1 MTDPVTEPV
10 SEPVSEPVTSAAASQ
25 ARQAGQPSQ
34 ARSRYSMGSMPN
46 MLRSLLVIMALVA
59 GLVAIVPRVSE
70 VRQPPVDA
78 AAVAGYTV
86 KSTGTPFLFP
96 SEVPAGWVATNA
108 RYAASTDSLP
118 TLQAGW
124 TTPDGLYFSIA
135 QTVGATPNWL
145 ALATNKGED
154 KGVVQVAGQPWTHR
168 LDERRQ
174 PSLTRVDGTLTT
186 VVMTT
191 GTVEQL
197 ADFAAK
203 LKPALPSG

>member
-1 MTDPVTEPV
+1 
-10 SEPVSEPVTSAAASQ
+10 
-25 ARQAGQPSQ
+25 
-34 ARSRYSMGSMPN
+34 MGSMPN

-118 TLQAGW
+118 TLQAGGRRRMGSTFRLRRLW
-124 TTPDGLYFSIA
+124 GRRPIGLH
-135 QTVGATPNWL
+135 W
-145 ALATNKGED
+145 
-154 KGVVQVAGQPWTHR
+154 
-168 LDERRQ
+168 RRIRAK
-174 PSLTRVDGTLTT
+174 TRVWCRSLGSRGRIGWMNDGSR
-186 VVMTT
+186 V
-191 GTVEQL
+191 
-197 ADFAAK
+197 
-203 LKPALPSG
+203 